1 MKDMKDLRLRN
12 GDSPLSGGSFE
23 REKRRPWEIKEDRL
37 ILLEGFDSSNPAAGV
52 IGEA

>member
-23 REKRRPWEIKEDRL
+23 REKWRSWEIKEWRL
-37 ILLEGFDSSNPAAGV
+37 VLLEGSDSSTPSADIIVGA
-52 IGEA
+52 